1 MKINRK
7 QLRQIILKEF
17 SKEKYRGD
25 IDDPSNKAKG
35 GGGKKMLHQLICIA
49 PGKGLEP
56 PEAFVAVPI
65 DISLESTFANMSKVY
80 DALSEQTKRALY
92 SITPGS
98 IQAEDEDNTMQILD
112 GYIDLIN
119 EFADHTQSTSD
130 YYYFTA
136 FHPQY
141 VNKPSELE
149 KKLELYHA
157 VTGYSA
163 DPDLLEKYELV
174 MHSASS
180 LF

>member
-25 IDDPSNKAKG
+25 IDDPSNKAQG

-65 DISLESTFANMSKVY
+65 DISLESTFSNMSKVY

-92 SITPGS
+92 SMTPGS
-98 IQAEDEDNTMQILD
+98 IEEDDEPKTMQILD